1 MATDMG
7 RPYIR
12 AVREHLPRA
21 VHVFDHFHV
30 VKLFNDK
37 LSDFRRELYAS
48 LSATAGTS
56 RARPRSESHRA

>member
-1 MATDMG
+1 MG

-12 AVREHLPRA
+12 AVREQLPRA

-37 LSDFRRELYAS
+37 LSAFRRELYR
-48 LSATAGTS
+48 ATDG
-56 RARPRSESHRA
+56 